1 MKGIALAILPVGL
14 KGDELKALERVVPRL
29 SYISQDIKI
38 LKSAQIPQSAYA
50 RSRGQY
56 RAEDFLLFEADVQY
70 EKLLIVTS
78 VDLFSSN
85 LNFVFGI
92 AELNGKK
99 TVISTY
105 RLKAHDELFDERVL
119 KEAVHEL
126 GHTFGLRH
134 CSNPKCVMH
143 FSNSLRDTDIK
154 DWRFCSKCSKKISSK
169 TLIYPNPI

>member
-1 MKGIALAILPVGL
+1 MKGVALAILPVGL
-14 KGDELKALERVVPRL
+14 KADELKALERVVPRL
-29 SYISQDIKI
+29 SYISKDIKI
-38 LKSAQIPQSAYA
+38 LKNARIPQSAYV
-50 RSRGQY
+50 RSRDQY
-56 RAEDFLLFEADVQY
+56 RAEDFLLSDLDAPYD
-70 EKLLIVTS
+70 KLLIVTG
-78 VDLFSSN
+78 VDLFSGN

-105 RLKAHDELFDERVL
+105 RLKTHDKLFDERVL

-134 CSNPKCVMH
+134 CANPKCVMH
-143 FSNSLRDTDIK
+143 FSNSLSDTDIK
-154 DWRFCSKCSKKISSK
+154 DWRFCTKCSKKFSSK

>member
-1 MKGIALAILPVGL
+1 MKGVALAILPVGL
-14 KGDELKALERVVPRL
+14 KGDELEALERVVPKLR
-29 SYISQDIKI
+29 YISQDIKI
-38 LKSAQIPQSAYA
+38 LKSAQVPQSAYV
-50 RSRGQY
+50 RGRDQY
-56 RAEDFLLFEADVQY
+56 RAEDFLLFDVNVPHD
-70 EKLLIVTS
+70 KLLIVTG
-78 VDLFSSN
+78 VDLFSGN

-143 FSNSLRDTDIK
+143 FSNSLRDTDLK
-154 DWRFCSKCSKKISSK
+154 DWRFCPKCSKKFSSK
-169 TLIYPNPI
+169 TLIYPNSI